1 MEVCISTVNGLIS
14 LYKKRKL
21 WNVKD
26 NLLNNIRQKDDWNE
40 WIKFFLA
47 TVAKQCD
54 KYISIVTAIIKLY
67 DSHMSIA
74 CNFTESSNVVPVI
87 NMLYQY
93 PITTAKQI
101 VEKTKLPLTSVN
113 RLLNMM
119 VDEKILI
126 TDGKQ
131 RNKKYIYYG
140 LLDIIR

>member
-1 MEVCISTVNGLIS
+1 
-14 LYKKRKL
+14 
-21 WNVKD
+21 
-26 NLLNNIRQKDDWNE
+26 
-40 WIKFFLA
+40 
-47 TVAKQCD
+47 
-54 KYISIVTAIIKLY
+54 
-67 DSHMSIA
+67 MSIA
-74 CNFTESSNVVPVI
+74 CNFTKSSNVVPVI

-93 PITTAKQI
+93 AITTAKQI
-101 VEKTKLPLTSVN
+101 VGKTKLPLTSVN